1 MSENHCFHC
10 SLPIGEPV
18 QFFATINGICQPM
31 CCPGCQAVAEAI
43 VAGGLGNYYQHRTE
57 STSRAAALEPP
68 EELAIYD
75 RADQQQG
82 FVHPADDGRM
92 VASLFIDGITCAACI
107 WLLENHLSSLA
118 GVERASVNLST
129 HEAEITWQP
138 SQLPLSQL
146 LMAIHRIG
154 YRASPWRAG
163 QQEARLKQENR
174 AFIRRL
180 AVAGIGAMQVMM
192 YAIALYSGAISE
204 DMPASHRDLLRTFS
218 AVVATPVV
226 LYSAAPFFRAA
237 WRDIRL
243 CRLGMD
249 VPVAIAIGSAYLASL
264 WATFFA
270 PGEVYGEV
278 YYDSATMFTFFLLA
292 GRYLELRARHATIR
306 AARTLTGLLPQSCL
320 KAVNGHFVPTPVTDL
335 KPNDIIRILP
345 GDALPAD
352 GLLLK
357 GSTSVNEAML
367 TGEHLPRKKR
377 SGDTLLCGTINTV
390 HPVEIQVTQTAG
402 QTQLAGILR
411 LQRQAQ
417 QDKPAIARLADKV
430 AGWFVLF
437 VLLVAVVVYWGWSG
451 IAPGDAFWITLS
463 VLVITCPCALSL
475 ATPACLTAATGYLH
489 RLGLLVTRSQLL
501 DGLHSVDHI
510 IFDKTGTLTAGD
522 LALARVV
529 PVNDTD
535 IPPQTIV
542 HIAAALEAH
551 SEHPIARAFAGK
563 TNTGYQA
570 SDVHNHSGQGIDGI
584 INDAHYCLGRS
595 DFATPD
601 QNLLP
606 PENLGQWLLLSK
618 HHQPLAWLQIT
629 DTLRPQ
635 AASTIEHLH
644 RLGKT
649 VTLLSGD
656 SVSVVAATA
665 RTLGIRHW
673 LAEQRPDQ
681 KLSYINELQAR
692 GQRVM
697 MVGDGINDVP
707 VLAGADVAIAMG
719 NASDLTRTSAD
730 GVLISGNLEHLA
742 DALCLAA
749 RTQKIIRQNLLWA
762 LGYNLTALPLAA
774 AGMVAPWMAAAGM
787 TLSSLLVVT
796 NALRLGRRQI
806 CSAGSA
812 RWKV

>member
-1 MSENHCFHC
+1 
-10 SLPIGEPV
+10 
-18 QFFATINGICQPM
+18 
-31 CCPGCQAVAEAI
+31 
-43 VAGGLGNYYQHRTE
+43 
-57 STSRAAALEPP
+57 
-68 EELAIYD
+68 
-75 RADQQQG
+75 
-82 FVHPADDGRM
+82 
-92 VASLFIDGITCAACI
+92 
-107 WLLENHLSSLA
+107 
-118 GVERASVNLST
+118 
-129 HEAEITWQP
+129 
-138 SQLPLSQL
+138 
-146 LMAIHRIG
+146 
-154 YRASPWRAG
+154 
-163 QQEARLKQENR
+163 
-174 AFIRRL
+174 
-180 AVAGIGAMQVMM
+180 
-192 YAIALYSGAISE
+192 
-204 DMPASHRDLLRTFS
+204 MP
-218 AVVATPVV
+218 
-226 LYSAAPFFRAA
+226 
-237 WRDIRL
+237 
-243 CRLGMD
+243 
-249 VPVAIAIGSAYLASL
+249 
-264 WATFFA
+264 
-270 PGEVYGEV
+270 
-278 YYDSATMFTFFLLA
+278 
-292 GRYLELRARHATIR
+292 
-306 AARTLTGLLPQSCL
+306 GLLP
-320 KAVNGHFVPTPVTDL
+320 
-335 KPNDIIRILP
+335 
-345 GDALPAD
+345 
-352 GLLLK
+352 
-357 GSTSVNEAML
+357 E
-367 TGEHLPRKKR
+367 
-377 SGDTLLCGTINTV
+377 
-390 HPVEIQVTQTAG
+390 
-402 QTQLAGILR
+402 
-411 LQRQAQ
+411 
-417 QDKPAIARLADKV
+417 
-430 AGWFVLF
+430 
-437 VLLVAVVVYWGWSG
+437 
-451 IAPGDAFWITLS
+451 
-463 VLVITCPCALSL
+463 
-475 ATPACLTAATGYLH
+475 
-489 RLGLLVTRSQLL
+489 
-501 DGLHSVDHI
+501 
-510 IFDKTGTLTAGD
+510 
-522 LALARVV
+522 
-529 PVNDTD
+529 
-535 IPPQTIV
+535 
-542 HIAAALEAH
+542 
-551 SEHPIARAFAGK
+551 K
-563 TNTGYQA
+563 TNNECQA

-595 DFATPD
+595 DFAAPN

-656 SVSVVAATA
+656 STSVVAATA